1 MAVEIPNNLFWGEN
15 SPKKYLKSLLDNIR
29 LVNNVDPEKHPET
42 YVVYP
47 DTNSAFL
54 VLEKTKEI
62 GLTPYGEK
70 TKGLPSEYHYTLIK
84 ALGYRQNIDGNY
96 EVGFFS
102 KHENDIY
109 HKKDQEV
116 INFNPVDAGMLFTRT
131 VSSTEEIIA
140 SLKEAKNAYLYNQGK
155 KIEDQIV
162 FPKELGR

>member
-29 LVNNVDPEKHPET
+29 LVNDVDPEKHPET

-84 ALGYRQNIDGNY
+84 AL
-96 EVGFFS
+96 
-102 KHENDIY
+102 
-109 HKKDQEV
+109 
-116 INFNPVDAGMLFTRT
+116 
-131 VSSTEEIIA
+131 
-140 SLKEAKNAYLYNQGK
+140 
-155 KIEDQIV
+155 
-162 FPKELGR
+162 